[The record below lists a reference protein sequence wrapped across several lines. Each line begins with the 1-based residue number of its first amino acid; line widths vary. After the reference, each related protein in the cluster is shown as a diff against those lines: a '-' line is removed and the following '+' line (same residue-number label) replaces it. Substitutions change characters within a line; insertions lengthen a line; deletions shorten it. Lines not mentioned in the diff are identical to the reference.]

1 MVTRNFWI
9 GAIVILLVAAGIWSL
24 YRTYQSRIQQPTDQ
38 QFSSPAPTPIEKFP
52 DADTSPSPAPAG
64 TTLPATGITPQT
76 LPATGG
82 N

>member
-9 GAIVILLVAAGIWSL
+9 GAIVILVVAAGIWSL
-24 YRTYQSRIQQPTDQ
+24 YRTYQNQVQRADQ
-38 QFSSPAPTPIEKFP
+38 RLASPAPSPIEKFP
-52 DADTSPSPAPAG
+52 DADTSPFPAPAG
-64 TTLPATGITPQT
+64 FTQPATGITPQT